1 MIKFSILV
9 LCLFHPIIMGDVKA
23 LKRENNELKKRI
35 SQLSKD
41 FKSMQL
47 MQDKMAE
54 KRKVYLSSKI
64 PNEND
69 VQFLSNGYDELVKF
83 KKDTQKEL
91 MDLKRRLEY
100 IMTGVNRIDK
110 AINDMLLYSYQ
121 YNLKIVSVL
130 QLNKKVHAMAVDI
143 SIFDIDI
150 THRNS
155 YAEGCWKSW

>member
-1 MIKFSILV
+1 
-9 LCLFHPIIMGDVKA
+9 MGDVKA

-83 KKDTQKEL
+83 KKRYT
-91 MDLKRRLEY
+91 KRA
-100 IMTGVNRIDK
+100 D
-110 AINDMLLYSYQ
+110 
-121 YNLKIVSVL
+121 
-130 QLNKKVHAMAVDI
+130 
-143 SIFDIDI
+143 
-150 THRNS
+150 
-155 YAEGCWKSW
+155 EGLST

>member
-1 MIKFSILV
+1 
-9 LCLFHPIIMGDVKA
+9 
-23 LKRENNELKKRI
+23 
-35 SQLSKD
+35 
-41 FKSMQL
+41 MQL

-100 IMTGVNRIDK
+100 ITTGVNRIDK
-110 AINDMLLYSYQ
+110 AINNMLLYSYQ
-121 YNLKIVSVL
+121 YNLKIVGVL
-130 QLNKKVHAMAVDI
+130 QLNKKEISEETALLCVNMFHAMAVDI
-143 SIFDIDI
+143 SIFDIDLS
-150 THRNS
+150 HRNS